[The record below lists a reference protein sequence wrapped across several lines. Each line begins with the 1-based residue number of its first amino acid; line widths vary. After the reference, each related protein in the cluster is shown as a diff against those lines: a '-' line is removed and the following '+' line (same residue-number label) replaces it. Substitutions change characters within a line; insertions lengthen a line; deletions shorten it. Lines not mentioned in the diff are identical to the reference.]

1 MKKPIKHVSRTPI
14 KFLTLTLLCNMLFL
28 ASCKS
33 QDKAMATNE
42 AKGME
47 AVLEDG
53 YYPVEEKQALVIE
66 SEKSLKS
73 FFSKVN
79 RSRKPG
85 LPVPKVDFTKEVA
98 LVVCV
103 GAYQSEGYPK
113 LMQPKNDGVY
123 HIVGAQTTDNQEN
136 TAVSYPLMVYKVPRT
151 EDKFEFVWELNPAKI
166 NN

>member
-1 MKKPIKHVSRTPI
+1 
-14 KFLTLTLLCNMLFL
+14 
-28 ASCKS
+28 
-33 QDKAMATNE
+33 MATNE
-42 AKGME
+42 AVGVK
-47 AVLEDG
+47 AILEDG

-66 SEKSLKS
+66 NEKSLKS

-85 LPVPKVDFTKEVA
+85 LPIPQVDFTTEVA

-103 GAYQSEGYPK
+103 GAYKSEGYPV
-113 LMQPKNDGVY
+113 LMHPKKDGVY
-123 HIVGAQTTDNQEN
+123 HIVEAQTAKNQEN